1 MPLADPLLPLLLHG
15 VASHRLLS
23 LVVLTELGPAAAL
36 MLTTPLLLGGSV
48 MAVGLGRR
56 TGIDGAARGM
66 LLRVTPLGIA
76 LGLLVGYLL
85 VVLLPPLLQ
94 HLGRL
99 LGPLRLRP
107 LVQVGEGQPLEVRR
121 VVAVGKGLLLL
132 LLLLLRVLVVMVLH
146 GFHTLRG
153 GIPLL
158 LLELRPLFLLVVKV
172 LLSVVMGG
180 RLLLLLLQ
188 DQHRRQLPGAG
199 DGGSALEPTPLIET
213 NGGLPLLGRCGGL

>member
-1 MPLADPLLPLLLHG
+1 MADPLLPLLLHG

-56 TGIDGAARGM
+56 TGIDRAARGM

-132 LLLLLRVLVVMVLH
+132 LLRVLRVLVLH

>member
-1 MPLADPLLPLLLHG
+1 LADPLLPLLLHG

-36 MLTTPLLLGGSV
+36 MLTTPLLMGGSV

-56 TGIDGAARGM
+56 TGIDRAARGM

-132 LLLLLRVLVVMVLH
+132 LLRVLVVMILH